1 MTQKQTGLLLADDHT
16 MMTNALAQSLQEID
30 GLSVLACCTD
40 GNKAL
45 QFLNGHSR
53 EVNVAV
59 FDIHMPHLDGLSAT
73 PIVKTRFPHI
83 KVIILSMY
91 YNHQIIDQVKSC
103 GADAFVHK
111 SDELERL
118 VQVIGEVMSG
128 KKVFPNY
135 DATLTGYTNEVA
147 EDAFLKISVLSEREK
162 QIARHIRDGLTTPKI
177 AKLLTLSEYTVDTHR
192 KNIIQ
197 KLGLKSTADLIRFA
211 TENKL

>member
-1 MTQKQTGLLLADDHT
+1 MTQQQTGLILADDHS
-16 MMTNALAQSLQEID
+16 MMTNAFAQSLQQVE
-30 GLSVLACCTD
+30 GFSVLACCTD

-45 QFLNGHSR
+45 HFLNGHAR
-53 EVNVAV
+53 EVDVAI
-59 FDIHMPHLDGLSAT
+59 FDIHMPNLDGIAAT
-73 PIVKTRFPHI
+73 PIVKNRFPHI

-111 SDELERL
+111 SDEIERL
-118 VQVIGEVMSG
+118 VQVIADVKAG
-128 KKVFPNY
+128 KKIFPNY
-135 DATLTGYTNEVA
+135 DAALTRYTNEVT

-177 AKLLTLSEYTVDTHR
+177 AKLLSLSEYTVDTHR
-192 KNIIQ
+192 KNIIH

>member
-1 MTQKQTGLLLADDHT
+1 MTQRKTGLILADDHT
-16 MMTNALAQSLQEID
+16 MMTNALALTLGEMERF
-30 GLSVLACCTD
+30 SVLACCTD

-45 QFLNGHSR
+45 QFLNGHSGD
-53 EVNVAV
+53 VDVAI
-59 FDIHMPHLDGLSAT
+59 FDIHMPNLDGIAAT
-73 PIVKTRFPHI
+73 PIVKSRFSHI

-91 YNHQIIDQVKSC
+91 YNHQIIDQVKGC

-111 SDELERL
+111 SDEIERL
-118 VQVIGEVMSG
+118 VQVIEEVKTG

-135 DATLTGYTNEVA
+135 DATLTGYTNEIN

-177 AKLLTLSEYTVDTHR
+177 AKFLTLSEYTVDTHR
-192 KNIIQ
+192 KNILQ